1 MFEMCTDPSPWCLK
15 CRSATWLQLFIAWCN
30 RSTRKGGHIS
40 MLKRCI
46 CPLVH
51 VKWDKDWQDSQFK
64 CVHTHTHCTNR
75 SEQEKQAKL
84 YKAFAPFLFTFFL
97 IVLSL
102 IIFTSCGWNCHSAIM
117 RQSKLGPPIIT
128 SGQGGP
134 LFTRN
139 SHSGNLMS
147 GWSSDLSKEAELPVD
162 SQVNGL
168 GEQPWCFS
176 AWLCAGGYPLLPCQ
190 FNSICSV
197 QGRAWSYILMC
208 WRLALGVLQSEQ
220 HSSLLNHLFSFW
232 EQGNVSYVY
241 FWSVT
246 TLEFVFL
253 TVCSGRFLH
262 VAQPD
267 GWKQQLN

>member
-1 MFEMCTDPSPWCLK
+1 MTHLPSCLK
-15 CRSATWLQLFIAWCN
+15 CRSATWLQLFIAWRN

-40 MLKRCI
+40 MLKRCT

-51 VKWDKDWQDSQFK
+51 VKWDKDWQDTQFK
-64 CVHTHTHCTNR
+64 CVHTHIQFAPIGQNKKK
-75 SEQEKQAKL
+75 EAKL
-84 YKAFAPFLFTFFL
+84 YKALAPFMFIFFL

-102 IIFTSCGWNCHSAIM
+102 VIFASCGWNCHSAIM
-117 RQSKLGPPIIT
+117 WQSKLGPPP
-128 SGQGGP
+128 SGQERGAVPVKFLAP

-139 SHSGNLMS
+139 SYSGNLPYLRVKQWSQS
-147 GWSSDLSKEAELPVD
+147 GSRAACWLWS
-162 SQVNGL
+162 Q
-168 GEQPWCFS
+168 QPWWT
-176 AWLCAGGYPLLPCQ
+176 AWLCAGGYPLLPCRS
-190 FNSICSV
+190 NSVCSV
-197 QGRAWSYILMC
+197 QGRAQSYILMC
-208 WRLALGVLQSEQ
+208 WRLALGVSQSEQ
-220 HSSLLNHLFSFW
+220 HSSLLNHLFRFW

-267 GWKQQLN
+267 GWRQQLN